1 MESNI
6 GVSMIE
12 NFREELKQTLED
24 KKRVE
29 QKIIDLKE
37 ALSEA
42 IGELYA
48 LDETVKSVS
57 QRESPALQPPNVIN
71 VDVGKAWNIVYRWVI
86 PIAILI
92 ALLWLS
98 VVVSVQNATPDANAG
113 WEMPSMNLMP
123 TAQACTLLDRIQ
135 ERRASKMETADGSLQ
150 TAEEEVDCGQSSS
163 DCSAE
168 EPSECTFSKQRQVRR
183 PLLRNLFSRPICKT

>member
-1 MESNI
+1 MKSNI

-29 QKIIDLKE
+29 QKIVDLKE

-71 VDVGKAWNIVYRWVI
+71 VDVGKAWNIFYRWVI

-98 VVVSVQNATPDANAG
+98 VVVSVQDNTPDTNVG
-113 WEMPSMNLMP
+113 WEIPSMNLMP

-135 ERRASKMETADGSLQ
+135 ERRAMPLVAETADGSLQ
-150 TAEEEVDCGQSSS
+150 TAEDDETGNEVTD
-163 DCSAE
+163 SAAVCKL
-168 EPSECTFSKQRQVRR
+168 PSYSNRPLIKR
-183 PLLRNLFSRPICKT
+183 PLLRNLFSRICKT